1 MQEGRCRVI
10 CVNADGDLD
19 DDLDRCR
26 NKNGTQCVPFFMGD
40 ENLQYAAAHLI
51 PLNRF
56 KQGSKVA
63 FTKT

>member
-10 CVNADGDLD
+10 GVNADADLN
-19 DDLDRCR
+19 DDLDRRR

-51 PLNRF
+51 PFNRF
-56 KQGSKVA
+56 KQSSKVA
-63 FTKT
+63 FAKT

>member
-10 CVNADGDLD
+10 CVNADADLD
-19 DDLDRCR
+19 DDLEVVET
-26 NKNGTQCVPFFMGD
+26 KNGTQCVPFFMGD

-56 KQGSKVA
+56 KQSSKIA

>member
-10 CVNADGDLD
+10 GVNADADLGN
-19 DDLDRCR
+19 DLDRRR

-40 ENLQYAAAHLI
+40 KNLQYAAAHLI

-56 KQGSKVA
+56 KKGSKVA

>member
-1 MQEGRCRVI
+1 MLKLEVDFA
-10 CVNADGDLD
+10 VNTN
-19 DDLDRCR
+19 DDLTIGKK
-26 NKNGTQCVPFFMGD
+26 KNGTQCVPFFMGD
-40 ENLQYAAAHLI
+40 KNLQYAAAHLI

>member
-1 MQEGRCRVI
+1 MQLSWSRVI
-10 CVNADGDLD
+10 GVNADTDLN
-19 DDLDRCR
+19 DDLNSRR

-40 ENLQYAAAHLI
+40 KNLQYAAAHLI